1 MFKGL
6 KGFFNQRAI
15 KKLEKKGLS
24 PEEIS
29 KEMELRALQSADPY
43 YVPEWLHQFFISI
56 MPKFYGLGASVVIIG
71 ALFKIMHWPG
81 ANPMLIIGL
90 GTEAV
95 IFGFSAFAPPFRD
108 FEWGKVYPELMAHDD
123 EDGDG
128 APGKTVSEKL
138 DHMMSDAEIDS
149 QLIGKLGKGL
159 HNLSDTAANMADLSN
174 ATAAT
179 DEYAQNVRNAAES
192 MLAVKE
198 AGNSTVNAM
207 STLIETTSEAQEYQN
222 QMQNITKNLGALN
235 AVYEMELQ
243 DANTHLKTINKF
255 YGGLTSAMENMS
267 DAGNETQQFKEE
279 ISRLGSNLNTLNNS
293 YGDLS
298 ATVQT
303 ISETRK
309 DSEQFK
315 EELSQLNSNLNS
327 INSAYG
333 GINTVMDNVSK
344 TGEEAI
350 QFKETLSELTSRL
363 TDLNAI
369 YGRMLSAMK
378 G

>member
-1 MFKGL
+1 MFKRL
-6 KGFFNQRAI
+6 KEFRNQRAI

-29 KEMELRALQSADPY
+29 KEMELRALHNADPY
-43 YVPEWLHQFFISI
+43 YVSPWLHEFFIAI
-56 MPKFYGLGASVVIIG
+56 MPKFYGLGASVVILG
-71 ALFKIMHWPG
+71 ALFKIMHWPM
-81 ANPMLIIGL
+81 ANLMLIVGL
-90 GTEAV
+90 GTEAI

-108 FEWGKVYPELMAHDD
+108 FNWGKMYPVLAEEEGE
-123 EDGDG
+123 EDGV
-128 APGKTVSEKL
+128 PGKTVSEKL
-138 DHMMSDAEIDS
+138 DHMMSDAEIDA

-159 HNLSDTAANMADLSN
+159 HNLSDTAEGMADLSN

-179 DEYAQNVRNAAES
+179 DEYAQNVRNAAQS
-192 MLAVKE
+192 MLAVNE

-207 STLIETTSEAQEYQN
+207 NTLIETTSEAEEYQN

-243 DANTHLKTINKF
+243 DSNTHLKTINKF
-255 YGGLTSAMENMS
+255 YGSLTETMENMS

-279 ISRLGSNLNTLNNS
+279 ISKLGSNLSSLNNS

-298 ATVQT
+298 ATIQT
-303 ISETRK
+303 IAETRE

-315 EELSQLNSNLNS
+315 KELSQLNSNLNS